1 MAKKETPKETLVLQ
15 DGQYGMTEDMK
26 GRNIVARLSAI
37 GLASSQTAAAYSPT
51 VNGERVG
58 FEDMIAE
65 TSLTASK
72 VADNNLGRIETML
85 VSQMVALDVMFNNL
99 AMRAYKAEYM
109 AGMETYTK
117 LALRCQAQARCAAE
131 AIAMMKNPQ
140 PYIKQANIAQGH
152 QQINHTYA
160 STSSHTSKVEESS
173 AAEKTETAQSKLL
186 GENNEWMDTR
196 APSKAVRDDQVVAA
210 VATQHGRKNTR
221 RQGKGG

>member
-1 MAKKETPKETLVLQ
+1 MAKRETPKETLVLQ

-152 QQINHTYA
+152 QQVNNTYA
-160 STSSHTSKVEESS
+160 STSLHTDKAASS
-173 AAEKTETAQSKLL
+173 PAEKTETAQSKLL
-186 GENNEWMDTR
+186 GENNERMDTR